1 MLCKSVSVRVTNVVI
16 FAIAATGVARAQRH
30 TAVSSPQYTPIPA
43 ARPIPIGVVVNHTF
57 TNLSYGSGPVMRN
70 PTNYLIF
77 WQPPGRASFPAGY
90 QSGIQ
95 KFFQDVGGTPFYNIV
110 TQYGDSSGT
119 PVPNAASFGGTFTD
133 TTTVPPS
140 GCNGS
145 IGAVGVTP
153 NCPLTDADIQAEVS
167 HAIAVNGWPNGGI
180 NNEFFVY
187 TPSDTDEC
195 IGPDSKDP
203 SKQDCFAINGGPG
216 PNEIA
221 SFCAYHNFF
230 GTNTVYAFVPFT
242 SNPQAGLTCGGVPPF
257 PTSSAVDIALGS
269 TSHEMI
275 ESNTDPLLKAW
286 RGGTGVDAGDEI
298 GDECNQDLGF
308 VAQDGTNLV
317 LNGDRFQIQRE
328 WSNAVSGCAKRL
340 NPPAS
345 ALALPPSLNFGILG
359 AGSPPAPLPL
369 PISDGAGPGDLNIL
383 FIRLGAGSDSRFSL
397 PTIPP
402 TWKTIHAGQTLSET
416 VFFNP
421 LLPPVTATGTV
432 VIDTDLTTSSAD
444 ENVVPLAGIVVV
456 PPSITKAFPG
466 PTIPLNADRALTFT
480 IVNTNTIAITGVG
493 FTDTLTAGMVVSTPN
508 GLSGAC
514 GGGAITAVSGSNI
527 ISLSGTTL
535 PAGSACT
542 FSVNVKDTIP
552 GVATNTTSKVTSNE
566 AGSGN
571 QATATVTVVAPPVIT
586 KAFGALSIPVDGS
599 TSLTFTITNPNTTV
613 TLSTVAFNDMLPTG
627 LTVSSPNGLT
637 GSCGG
642 TITALPGTSVISLS
656 GGTISPTA
664 SCTFSLNVTGVSE
677 AVAINSVTVTSV
689 EGGTGNTATATIVVG
704 SAFQIRYTSNLSVGD
719 SVVNVTNSGAGSA
732 VGLPAQNGNLC
743 VNVYTFSP
751 DEQLISCCSCAL
763 TPNALKSFSAR
774 NALISSPLTPE
785 IPTSV
790 VVKLVASGA
799 TTCDASTVGS
809 AANPLALG
817 LAAWGTTIHAL
828 PGTPATYG
836 MIETSFTPASL
847 SASELARITA
857 FCGFIQANGSGFGLC
872 KSCQLGG
879 QGAAAQ

>member
-1 MLCKSVSVRVTNVVI
+1 MSSKGLGVKVTDVLI
-16 FAIAATGVARAQRH
+16 FAIAATSVALAQSQ
-30 TAVSSPQYTPIPA
+30 TALRSPQYSPIPA
-43 ARPIPIGVVVNHTF
+43 SRPIPIGVVVNHTF

-77 WQPPGRASFPAGY
+77 WQPPGRAAFPAGY
-90 QSGIQ
+90 QAGIQ

-119 PVPNAASFGGTFTD
+119 PVPNAASFGATFTD
-133 TTTVPPS
+133 TTTVAPS

-145 IGAVGVTP
+145 IGAVGATP
-153 NCPLTDADIQAEVS
+153 NCPLTDADIRAEVS
-167 HAIAVNGWPNGGI
+167 HAIAVNGWPNGGV

-195 IGPDSKDP
+195 MGPDSKDP

-221 SFCAYHNFF
+221 AFCAYHNFF
-230 GTNTVYAFVPFT
+230 GTNTIYAYIPFT
-242 SNPQAGLTCGGVPPF
+242 SNPQAGLTCGGIAPF
-257 PTSSAVDIALGS
+257 PTSGAVDIALGS

-328 WSNAVSGCAKRL
+328 WSNAVTGCAKRL
-340 NPPAS
+340 DPPAS
-345 ALALPPSLNFGILG
+345 ALSLPPMLNFGIHG
-359 AGSPPAPLPL
+359 AGSPPAPLTL

-383 FIRLGAGSDSRFSL
+383 FIRLGAASDFRFSI

-402 TWKTIHAGQTLSET
+402 TWKTLHAGQTLPET
-416 VFFNP
+416 VLFNP
-421 LLPPVTATGTV
+421 VAPPVTAAGTV

-444 ENVVPLAGIVVV
+444 ENIVSLAGVVV
-456 PPSITKAFPG
+456 LAPVITKAFPG
-466 PTIPLNADRALTFT
+466 PTIPLNTDRNLTFT
-480 IVNTNTIAITGVG
+480 ITNPNTITITGVA
-493 FTDTLTAGMVVSTPN
+493 FSDALPAGMVVSTPSVVA
-508 GLSGAC
+508 GTCGA
-514 GGGAITAVSGSNI
+514 GVITAVAGSSN
-527 ISLSGTTL
+527 ISLSAGTI
-535 PAGSACT
+535 AAASSCT
-542 FSVNVKDTIP
+542 FSVSIKDTIP
-552 GVATNTTSKVTSNE
+552 GVATNTTSNVTSNE

-571 QATATVTVVAPPVIT
+571 QATATLTIVAPPVIT
-586 KAFGALSIPVDGS
+586 KAFGALSIPVGGS
-599 TSLTFTITNPNTTV
+599 TSLTFTITNPNATV
-613 TLSTVAFNDMLPTG
+613 TLTTVAFIDTLPTG

-642 TITALPGTSVISLS
+642 TVTALPGTSVVSLA

-664 SCTFSLNVTGVSE
+664 SCTFSVNVTGVSE
-677 AVAINSVTVTSV
+677 AIAINSVTVTSV
-689 EGGTGNTATATIVVG
+689 EGGSGNTATAKIAVG
-704 SAFQIRYTSNLSVGD
+704 GAFQIRYTSNVSVGD
-719 SVVNVTNSGAGSA
+719 SVVNITNTGAGST
-732 VGLPAQNGNLC
+732 VGLPTQNGNLC

-751 DEQLISCCSCAL
+751 DEQLISCCSCL
-763 TPNALKSFSAR
+763 VTPNGLASLSAR
-774 NALISSPLTPE
+774 NDLISNTLTPAV
-785 IPTSV
+785 PTSI

-799 TTCDASTVGS
+799 TSCNASTVGS
-809 AANPLALG
+809 TANPLALG

-828 PGTPATYG
+828 PGTPAAYG
-836 MIETSFTPASL
+836 VTETPFTPANL

-857 FCGFIQANGSGFGLC
+857 LCGFIQANGSGFGIC
-872 KSCQLGG
+872 RSCQLGG
-879 QGAAAQ
+879 LGAAAQ